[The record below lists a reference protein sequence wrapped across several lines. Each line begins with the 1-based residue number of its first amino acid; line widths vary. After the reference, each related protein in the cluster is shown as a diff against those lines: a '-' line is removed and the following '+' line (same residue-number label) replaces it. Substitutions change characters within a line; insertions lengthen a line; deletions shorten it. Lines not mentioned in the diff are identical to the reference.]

1 MELELDVEE
10 GVTLAIRHF
19 RVDVEM
25 YLKIYEEK
33 ILMPHPCDTFLLFK
47 KKKKWMF
54 DVEKT
59 INFKV

>member
-33 ILMPHPCDTFLLFK
+33 ILTPVTRDSYYSK
-47 KKKKWMF
+47 KKQWIF
-54 DVEKT
+54 DVKEA

>member
-47 KKKKWMF
+47 KKKKV
-54 DVEKT
+54 DV
-59 INFKV
+59 